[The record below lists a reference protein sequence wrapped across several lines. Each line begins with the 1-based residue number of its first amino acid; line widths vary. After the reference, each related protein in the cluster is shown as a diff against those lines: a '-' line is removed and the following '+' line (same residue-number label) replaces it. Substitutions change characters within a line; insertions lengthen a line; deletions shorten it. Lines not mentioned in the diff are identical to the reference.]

1 MESINKAYN
10 EYSRI
15 EMQQNPI
22 RFLYFLMLTIA
33 TLLII
38 FLALWVSLRIA
49 KGITVPI
56 RSLAEA
62 TETVAQG
69 DMNFRIDFK
78 RDDEIGLLINSFNK
92 MLDDLQQGKLSLE
105 KAYTESDRARLS
117 TEAILENIKTGVI
130 FLERSGRIATLN
142 NAACSMLNM
151 ERADY
156 VGKSHREI
164 LAKIKSDEL
173 DAMVKRLDD
182 KSFKAATREI
192 HAYIDGRPV
201 DFRVYLSVLKSTK
214 GSVIGILVVFD
225 DLTEIIKA
233 QRALA
238 WQEVAKRITHEI
250 KNPLTP
256 IKLSTERVLKKWD
269 EKASDFGEVLRKSTG
284 TIVKQVDSLIGLVN
298 EFSRFGKMPK
308 INLEPA
314 NINSIIEE
322 VLDLYSNVKEIE
334 IIKSL
339 EDLPDI
345 DLDREQFKRALINL
359 IDNAIQAKT
368 KRISL
373 HTSYDS
379 SLEIAKIEVADEGI
393 GIHEEEKDKLFL
405 PHFSTRKEG
414 TGLGLTIVS
423 SIVSKHRGYIRV
435 KDNVPKGSRFI
446 IELPVVR
453 K

>member
-1 MESINKAYN
+1 
-10 EYSRI
+10 
-15 EMQQNPI
+15 
-22 RFLYFLMLTIA
+22 
-33 TLLII
+33 LII

-78 RDDEIGLLINSFNK
+78 RDDEIGLLINSFNN
-92 MLDDLQQGKLSLE
+92 MLDDLQKGKLSLE
-105 KAYTESDRARLS
+105 KAYTESDRRRLS
-117 TEAILENIKTGVI
+117 MEAILENIKTGVI

-151 ERADY
+151 EKTY
-156 VGKSHREI
+156 FLGKSHREI

-182 KSFKAATREI
+182 KSFKAANREI
-192 HAYIDGRPV
+192 HAYIGGRPV
-201 DFRVYLSVLKSTK
+201 DFRVYLTVLKSSK
-214 GSVIGILVVFD
+214 GSVIGFLVVFD
-225 DLTEIIKA
+225 DLTEVIKA

-322 VLDLYSNVKEIE
+322 VLELYSNMKEIE
-334 IIKSL
+334 ISKSL
-339 EDLPDI
+339 EDLPEI

-368 KRISL
+368 KRIWFY
-373 HTSYDS
+373 TSYDP
-379 SLEIAKIEVADEGI
+379 SLEIAKIEVVDEGI
-393 GIHEEEKDKLFL
+393 GIGDEEKDKLFL

-414 TGLGLTIVS
+414 TGLGLTIVN
-423 SIVSKHRGYIRV
+423 SIISKHRGYIRV
-435 KDNVPKGSRFI
+435 KDNKPQGSRFI
-446 IELPVVR
+446 IELPVGR